1 MQIEMNHPAHA
12 GHRAAASKARPQR
25 VRATLSR
32 RELRRIVAEMVD

>member
-1 MQIEMNHPAHA
+1 MQIEMNRPASP
-12 GHRAAASKARPQR
+12 GQRAAANLARPQR